1 MVFVTFSGFEA
12 YYIYMKKIVSII
24 ISFCISSALFSK
36 EISLELFL
44 QKVKEQNL
52 NIKIEI
58 TKKNASEENAV
69 GIRIPPPMINI
80 IRGKENPGTSSSGF
94 EINQELPFPSKLK
107 ANHASRALESRA
119 QSEMQIANQ
128 NEIIAK
134 AKLSYIELWSAQEK
148 VKILHQKMKILE
160 EHIRLSRSAVRSD
173 SFLKIHLLKAES
185 DSDLLENEIESS
197 KQKLKE
203 KQLVLADIINEDHV
217 LFNPTATE
225 PPISSIPLPT
235 DPSYIPQLES
245 MQYSLSATK
254 ERESEAHASWL
265 PDFNVKYKQMGA
277 SSMSNDY
284 REIMLGI
291 TLPFI
296 FFWQPSADL
305 KIAHNDSLQA
315 ELNLNREKRSID
327 TKMVSLYSKVESLQK
342 QLLNLKNK
350 LIPRAE
356 QRMRIVRNL
365 APRDMET
372 IQDHRETMEAF
383 PELKMIELDLR
394 VQYEEAIAELEKFV
408 GIKVIK

>member
-1 MVFVTFSGFEA
+1 
-12 YYIYMKKIVSII
+12 MKKIVSII
-24 ISFCISSALFSK
+24 ISFCISSTLFSK

-52 NIKIEI
+52 NIKIQI

-94 EINQELPFPSKLK
+94 EISQEVPFPSKLK
-107 ANHASRALESRA
+107 ANHSSRALESKA
-119 QSEMQIANQ
+119 QSVMQIANQ
-128 NEIIAK
+128 NEILAK
-134 AKLSYIELWSAQEK
+134 AKLSYIDLWSTQEE

-235 DPSYIPQLES
+235 DQGYIPQLES

-265 PDFNVKYKQMGA
+265 PNFNVKYKQMGA

-327 TKMVSLYSKVESLQK
+327 TKMASLYSKVESLQK

-394 VQYEEAIAELEKFV
+394 IQYEEAIAELEKYIGV
-408 GIKVIK
+408 KVIK